1 VSTNIT
7 AKADGEGT
15 GAGSR
20 GAAGAN
26 GKGDGNGTGAGGGNG
41 ATAGRK
47 PGGARR
53 KLSYPVVLLI
63 IAGGLVALSLLRV
76 VTGADEVTSSGQY
89 SSALAAAVPIGLAGL
104 GGLWS
109 ERAGVINIGLEGMMM
124 LGTFAAGWMGWQHG
138 PWVAALAGIVGG
150 ALGGLIHAIATVT
163 FGVDH
168 IVSGVAVNIL
178 ALGVVQFLAKLWF
191 GAEGSAAAE
200 AGGNDKQSPPMEDM
214 PVFTVPGL
222 ADGLQAVE
230 KHHWFLVS
238 DLAGILGSLVSNV
251 SWLTLL
257 AVALFAGSFFALW
270 RSSFGLRLRS
280 CGESP
285 VAAETLGVNVLKYKY
300 AAVTVSGALA
310 GLGGAFLAIGVHIY
324 QDQQTG
330 GRGYIGLA
338 TMIFG
343 NWRPGGVAMG
353 AGLFG
358 FMDALQ
364 LRAGGPTV
372 HALLLLVAVLL
383 AAVALWKLRK
393 GGIVQAALSGVIA
406 VGLLVWYLMTDT
418 VPLEFVEMSPYIT
431 TLLVLSLAAQ
441 RLRPPKAIGK
451 SYRRGQGT

>member
-7 AKADGEGT
+7 AEAGGT
-15 GAGSR
+15 GSGTQLGKS
-20 GAAGAN
+20 GPGD
-26 GKGDGNGTGAGGGNG
+26 GKGGGGRSLKERL
-41 ATAGRK
+41 T
-47 PGGARR
+47 GGR
-53 KLSYPVVLLI
+53 KLSYPAVLLI
-63 IAGGLVALSLLRV
+63 IAVGLVTLSLLRI
-76 VTGADEVTSSGQY
+76 VTGSDEVTSSGQY
-89 SSALAAAVPIGLAGL
+89 SAALAAAIPIGLAGL

-124 LGTFAAGWMGWQHG
+124 LGAFAAGWMGWQHG
-138 PWVAALAGIVGG
+138 PWVAALAGVVGG

-191 GAEGSAAAE
+191 GAEGSEAAK

-214 PVFTVPGL
+214 PTFSVPGL
-222 ADGLQAVE
+222 ADGLHAVE
-230 KHHWFLVS
+230 KHGWFLVS

-251 SWLTLL
+251 SWLALL
-257 AVALFAGSFFALW
+257 AVALFVGSFFALW

-285 VAAETLGVNVLKYKY
+285 VAAETLGVNVLRYKY
-300 AAVTVSGALA
+300 AAVVVSGALA

-364 LRAGGPTV
+364 LRGGGPTV
-372 HALLLLVAVLL
+372 HALLLLLAVLL
-383 AAVALWKLRK
+383 AGLALWKLRK
-393 GGIVQAALSGVIA
+393 GGVIQAALSGVAA

-441 RLRPPKAIGK
+441 RLRPPKAIGR